1 MSPLRVDKENE
12 LIRENGQTEK
22 QARGHSMDTVWGE
35 KIDKVHFKVDK
46 WKMKVEQF

>member
-22 QARGHSMDTVWGE
+22 QARGHSMDTVWDE
-35 KIDKVHFKVDK
+35 KIDKYIDKISCKVGK
-46 WKMKVEQF
+46 